1 MGQMIRRFISKAK
14 TKRNG
19 SRDDFRFLFSS
30 LGKRSKSPDFTPG
43 ACTHD
48 YGKNNTSFLPPP
60 VLLTPC
66 VVSLVKKIAKKIWNL
81 VLKLVPLQPKS
92 YLIMGSKD
100 KLVERFKKKPKDFTY
115 EETVSLLAHFGY
127 SEYHKG
133 ATSGSR
139 VRFKNESK
147 GFYIDIH
154 RPHPGSIMK
163 EWMVKT
169 IYQHLKNNG
178 FIK

>member
-1 MGQMIRRFISKAK
+1 MELGTKISTFAAE
-14 TKRNG
+14 R
-19 SRDDFRFLFSS
+19 
-30 LGKRSKSPDFTPG
+30 
-43 ACTHD
+43 
-48 YGKNNTSFLPPP
+48 
-60 VLLTPC
+60 
-66 VVSLVKKIAKKIWNL
+66 
-81 VLKLVPLQPKS
+81 

-127 SEYHKG
+127 SEYQKG

>member
-1 MGQMIRRFISKAK
+1 
-14 TKRNG
+14 
-19 SRDDFRFLFSS
+19 
-30 LGKRSKSPDFTPG
+30 
-43 ACTHD
+43 
-48 YGKNNTSFLPPP
+48 
-60 VLLTPC
+60 
-66 VVSLVKKIAKKIWNL
+66 
-81 VLKLVPLQPKS
+81 
-92 YLIMGSKD
+92 MGSKD

-127 SEYHKG
+127 SEYNKG
-133 ATSGSR
+133 ATSG
-139 VRFKNESK
+139 
-147 GFYIDIH
+147 DIH